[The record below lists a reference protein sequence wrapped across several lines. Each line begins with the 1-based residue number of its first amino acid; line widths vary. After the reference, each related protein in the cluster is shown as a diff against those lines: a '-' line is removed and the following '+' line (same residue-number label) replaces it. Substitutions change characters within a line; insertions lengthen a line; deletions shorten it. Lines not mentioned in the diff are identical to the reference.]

1 MRLCHLLDHE
11 AVATGK
17 REVEGTPVCFLTS
30 SAQKRDRLPLLMCHQ
45 LDGRGGGAGVQMA
58 SWEEEMSLLTRY
70 PVLLQRVRMTTCLIA
85 WGMGRR
91 KDAQDLQEILGED

>member
-1 MRLCHLLDHE
+1 
-11 AVATGK
+11 
-17 REVEGTPVCFLTS
+17 
-30 SAQKRDRLPLLMCHQ
+30 
-45 LDGRGGGAGVQMA
+45 MA

>member
-1 MRLCHLLDHE
+1 
-11 AVATGK
+11 
-17 REVEGTPVCFLTS
+17 
-30 SAQKRDRLPLLMCHQ
+30 
-45 LDGRGGGAGVQMA
+45 MA

-70 PVLLQRVRMTTCLIA
+70 PVLLQRVRMTTCLTA